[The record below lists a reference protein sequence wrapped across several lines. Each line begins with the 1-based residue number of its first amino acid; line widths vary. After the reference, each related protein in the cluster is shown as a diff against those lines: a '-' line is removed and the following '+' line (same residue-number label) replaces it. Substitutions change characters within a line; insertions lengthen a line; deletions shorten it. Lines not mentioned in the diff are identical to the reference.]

1 MTERNVWDFQRV
13 FTCFHERRHSLSL
26 SALTWW
32 RAQIAWIGLKSWV
45 FEENTPCR
53 PVPKNEQPFVTPAH
67 SALVR
72 DGTHETQITGSQ
84 VAIAWNGKASLNGT
98 AGLGNTFWNL
108 STRHDA
114 VKEAMGQCEIPA
126 NLKSMPVAQECVSVR
141 SPAVLTMANLPSNS
155 DKKQVA
161 SMVPSNTLRSSPKC
175 ERFVAR
181 ASSDFWSFHI
191 NAW

>member
-13 FTCFHERRHSLSL
+13 FTCFHDPRHSLSL

-45 FEENTPCR
+45 LKRTR
-53 PVPKNEQPFVTPAH
+53 PAVPYLKNEQPFVTPAH

-72 DGTHETQITGSQ
+72 RDGTHEKQITGSQ

-114 VKEAMGQCEIPA
+114 VKEAMGQWEIPA

-175 ERFVAR
+175 ERFAAR
-181 ASSDFWSFHI
+181 ASSDT
-191 NAW
+191 